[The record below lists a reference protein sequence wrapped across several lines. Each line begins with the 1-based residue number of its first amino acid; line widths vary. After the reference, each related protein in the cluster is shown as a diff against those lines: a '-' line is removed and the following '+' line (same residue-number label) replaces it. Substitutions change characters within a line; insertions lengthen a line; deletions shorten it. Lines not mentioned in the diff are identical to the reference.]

1 MGTNTL
7 KQQSAVSVPVPAP
20 GFHKL
25 FVDSA
30 DQIIKTK
37 DEFDVVRP
45 FGVGTATE
53 LGTNTPSPVNVD
65 LSAPPVAGDVL
76 TATAPGFAIWL
87 APAPTGYAVTA
98 LQVGPGSYNAAVN
111 EAVPVDVT
119 GGLFTVN
126 LPAGHAAGDKILVK
140 LVGLATNNVVVDADG
155 GEFIDGVL
163 TFSLTTNDE
172 SAEFMSDGTN
182 WYWIG

>member
-1 MGTNTL
+1 MGTNTI

-20 GFHKL
+20 GLHKL

-30 DQIIKTK
+30 DQILKTK
-37 DEFDVVRP
+37 DEFNVVRP
-45 FGVGTATE
+45 SGVGTATE
-53 LGTNTPSPVNVD
+53 LATTGAPVNVD
-65 LSAPPVAGDVL
+65 ASAPPNPGDVL
-76 TATAPGFAIWL
+76 TATAPGFAIWSP
-87 APAPTGYAVTA
+87 PAPTGYSVVA

-111 EAVPVDVT
+111 DAVPVDVT
-119 GGLFTVN
+119 AGLFTVN

-140 LVGLATNNVVVDADG
+140 LVGLALNNVVVDADG

-172 SAEFMSDGTN
+172 SAEFLSDGTN

>member
-1 MGTNTL
+1 MGTATI
-7 KQQSAVSVPVPAP
+7 KKQSAVSVPLPATDELR
-20 GFHKL
+20 L
-25 FVDSA
+25 FVDTA
-30 DQIIKTK
+30 DDILKTK
-37 DEFDVVRP
+37 DSANVVRP
-45 FGVGTATE
+45 SGVGTADE
-53 LGTNTPSPVNVD
+53 LATMGAPVDV
-65 LSAPPVAGDVL
+65 SAAAPPVAGDVL
-76 TATAPGFAIWL
+76 TATSPTLAIWSP
-87 APAPTGYAVTA
+87 PAPTGYAVTA
-98 LQVGPGSYNAAVN
+98 LQVGPGSYSAAVN

-119 GGLFTVN
+119 AGLFTVN

-172 SAEFMSDGTN
+172 SAEFLSDGTN